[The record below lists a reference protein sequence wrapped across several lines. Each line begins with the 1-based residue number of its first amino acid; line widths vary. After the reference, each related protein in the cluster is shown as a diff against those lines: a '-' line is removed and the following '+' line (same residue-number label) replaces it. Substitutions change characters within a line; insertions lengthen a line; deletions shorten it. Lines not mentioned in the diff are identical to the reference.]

1 MSHPTAESHTTGS
14 PTHARCPA
22 CGQTLDQ
29 LDEGKCP
36 LCAFQVQDPPITSQD
51 TTPFARTSTPGWGA
65 WWTMCRWT
73 YPASD
78 ERLSYLSLVRLSP
91 ASRRFARNGLLLFAL
106 AAGCLQL
113 THAGWQRVLVIG
125 PDDTDRP
132 GDRRAAGWYE
142 LGMTGS
148 AAEPSSHTGQSFAIR
163 WNPAISATTAAVTF
177 FVALLIGWWWL
188 RWVDWG
194 ALAALGRSRREEG
207 RLSCALR
214 YSTAWLVPVCMPI
227 LLILLRP
234 LWYLDEARGWD
245 LFPPTIVLYL
255 PVVILAALGLIMWWL
270 WLIRLSLTVPLQ
282 VRTRVLIWYTL
293 AAPVLGVLLVAGAAY
308 GLRRGSTELFAALGM
323 GG

>member
-1 MSHPTAESHTTGS
+1 MSHPTAESQAPGS
-14 PTHARCPA
+14 PSHTRCPA

-29 LDEGKCP
+29 LVEGKCP
-36 LCAFQVQDPPITSQD
+36 LCAFQIQEAPITSED
-51 TTPFARTSTPGWGA
+51 TTPFARTSKPGWGA

-73 YPASD
+73 YPASN
-78 ERLSYLSLVRLSP
+78 ERLSYLSLVRVSP

-106 AAGCLQL
+106 AATCLQL
-113 THAGWQRVLVIG
+113 THAGWQRVLVLG
-125 PDDTDRP
+125 PEHTDRP
-132 GDRRAAGWYE
+132 ADTRTAGWYE
-142 LGMTGS
+142 LSTTGPDQRAS
-148 AAEPSSHTGQSFAIR
+148 NDTGQSFAIC
-163 WNPAISATTAAVTF
+163 WNPAITFTTATVTF
-177 FVALLIGWWWL
+177 LAALLIGWWWL

-194 ALAALGRSRREEG
+194 AQAALGRSRREEG

-214 YSTAWLVPVCMPI
+214 YSTAWLVPVCMPL

-234 LWYLDEARGWD
+234 LWYLDEARGWE

-255 PVVILAALGLIMWWL
+255 PVVIVAALGLILWWL

-293 AAPVLGVLLVAGAAY
+293 AAPVLGVVLVGGAGY
-308 GLRRGSTELFAALGM
+308 GLHRGSTGLFAALGM